1 LSSSIPLAPPS
12 FFAPHESSS
21 AFVFAPFD
29 GIGSVAAGLIA
40 SIAPHPPQP
49 PSGETTVAGIP
60 ISATPEQFESDSSTV
75 LVNGDG
81 EVVSA
86 LSNSTSGPGGATTGG
101 TSGGTP
107 ATSTGGATASPF
119 VINVTWDASVGNAP
133 AGFKAAV
140 MSVVQYF
147 ESQFTDHVT
156 INIAV
161 GYGEVGGYT
170 LGSGALG
177 ESLTYLSN
185 FTYAQVR
192 NALAA
197 DAKTADDAAAIASLP
212 STSPVNGTFWESTA
226 EAKATGLLAASGALD
241 GYVGFAAG
249 NLFDF
254 DNSNGV
260 SAGLYDFFGTVAHEI
275 SEVMGRSLLV
285 GGTIGGIANG

>member
-1 LSSSIPLAPPS
+1 MVNEFDMAAAIKSLMTGEARSAPMDAAFITDEFVFLDDARLGAADGPSTAGITEHEASNGVTGDANTTGASFETDISDLSVPKGALQNGANLEDGDRDLQVAARDGDAGGTLHRTASTVDIASAGDSAWAHDILTSSITFAPTS

-60 ISATPEQFESDSSTV
+60 ISATPEQFERDSSTV

-107 ATSTGGATASPF
+107 ATSTGAATASPF

-133 AGFKAAV
+133 AGFK
-140 MSVVQYF
+140 
-147 ESQFTDHVT
+147 
-156 INIAV
+156 
-161 GYGEVGGYT
+161 
-170 LGSGALG
+170 
-177 ESLTYLSN
+177 
-185 FTYAQVR
+185 
-192 NALAA
+192 
-197 DAKTADDAAAIASLP
+197 
-212 STSPVNGTFWESTA
+212 
-226 EAKATGLLAASGALD
+226 
-241 GYVGFAAG
+241 
-249 NLFDF
+249 
-254 DNSNGV
+254 
-260 SAGLYDFFGTVAHEI
+260 
-275 SEVMGRSLLV
+275 
-285 GGTIGGIANG
+285 